1 MEKILAVAIF
11 VVMFALIIWDRFPR
25 QWVTLGSGALV
36 LVLVFGLCMHDGGAI
51 WETLNL
57 SCFIQKGFWVGSS
70 ESNTG
75 INWSTIVFIAGM
87 MVMVEG
93 MGHAGI
99 FQWLCLKI
107 AKLVHYR
114 TVPLLI
120 CFMVMSALLAMFID
134 SITVILFLA
143 AVTAELAKTLYF
155 DPVPMIL
162 AEIFCA
168 NLGGSAT
175 MCGDPPNIIIGTSLG
190 LSFFDFLG
198 NTGVIAAVCLVFTV
212 VYFFLC
218 FRKPLAQSEKNRP
231 ADVVYPDAASAV
243 TNRAGFYGCGSSFLV
258 VVVLL
263 ITHAQTELTVAAIGC
278 IAAALMSLVTLLTSG
293 RKAAAGLFARVDYK
307 TLLFFTGLFVVVTGL
322 ERTGCLAVLADCI
335 ARLSGGKA
343 VVMVAIILW
352 VSAVASAFVDNI
364 PFAATMVP
372 VIQAMAQTQ
381 GVDLHVLAWALSM
394 DGPGRQRHAHR
405 RLRQCGGHVRG
416 RQERPSRHLGQVL
429 PLLRA
434 GHHHGDGGVHGV
446 HCGAVH
452 VNQKDLRLG
461 RGSFIAIKENHCSHS
476 GGAHHGHIRNSGR
489 GYIFSDTIHMGAVN
503 GSSARYTFRMPNTFP
518 ISESPSQQSSESSLH
533 EASSPRRRRSKYM
546 RSSRD
551 SMEKNNM

>member
-243 TNRAGFYGCGSSFLV
+243 TNRAGFYGCGASFLV

-263 ITHAQTELTVAAIGC
+263 ITHAQTELTVATIGC

-293 RKAAAGLFARVDYK
+293 RKAAAGLFSRVDYK
-307 TLLFFTGLFVVVTGL
+307 TLLFFTGLFVVVAGL
-322 ERTGCLAVLADCI
+322 ERTGCLAVLADGI
-335 ARLSGGKA
+335 ADISGGKA
-343 VVMVAIILW
+343 VAMVAIILW

-364 PFAATMVP
+364 RAYNSTQAAYKRWKE
-372 VIQAMAQTQ
+372 QT
-381 GVDLHVLAWALSM
+381 LAYYAANAVRCTEPEEL
-394 DGPGRQRHAHR
+394 DRDERIAR
-405 RLRQCGGHVRG
+405 RT
-416 RQERPSRHLGQVL
+416 E
-429 PLLRA
+429 LLE
-434 GHHHGDGGVHGV
+434 
-446 HCGAVH
+446 
-452 VNQKDLRLG
+452 
-461 RGSFIAIKENHCSHS
+461 KEYGKN
-476 GGAHHGHIRNSGR
+476 
-489 GYIFSDTIHMGAVN
+489 
-503 GSSARYTFRMPNTFP
+503 
-518 ISESPSQQSSESSLH
+518 ESNE
-533 EASSPRRRRSKYM
+533 
-546 RSSRD
+546 
-551 SMEKNNM
+551 

>member
-36 LVLVFGLCMHDGGAI
+36 LVLVIGLCMHDGGAI

-243 TNRAGFYGCGSSFLV
+243 TNRAGFYGCGASFLV

-263 ITHAQTELTVAAIGC
+263 ITHAQTELTVATIGC

-293 RKAAAGLFARVDYK
+293 RKAAAGLFSRVDYK
-307 TLLFFTGLFVVVTGL
+307 TLLFFTGLFVVVAGL
-322 ERTGCLAVLADCI
+322 ERTGCLAVLADGI
-335 ARLSGGKA
+335 ADISGGKA
-343 VVMVAIILW
+343 VAMVAIILW

-394 DGPGRQRHAHR
+394 GTD
-405 RLRQCGGHVRG
+405 LGGSATPIGASANVVGTSVAAKNGHPVTWGKYCRYCAPATIMVMAVSMVCIVVR
-416 RQERPSRHLGQVL
+416 
-429 PLLRA
+429 
-434 GHHHGDGGVHGV
+434 
-446 HCGAVH
+446 
-452 VNQKDLRLG
+452 
-461 RGSFIAIKENHCSHS
+461 
-476 GGAHHGHIRNSGR
+476 
-489 GYIFSDTIHMGAVN
+489 
-503 GSSARYTFRMPNTFP
+503 
-518 ISESPSQQSSESSLH
+518 
-533 EASSPRRRRSKYM
+533 YM
-546 RSSRD
+546 
-551 SMEKNNM
+551 

>member
-243 TNRAGFYGCGSSFLV
+243 TNRAGFYGCGASFLV

-263 ITHAQTELTVAAIGC
+263 ITHAQTELTVATIGC

-293 RKAAAGLFARVDYK
+293 RKAAAGLFSRVDYK
-307 TLLFFTGLFVVVTGL
+307 TLLFFTGLFVVVAGL
-322 ERTGCLAVLADCI
+322 ERTGCLAVLADGI
-335 ARLSGGKA
+335 ADISGGKA
-343 VVMVAIILW
+343 VATSSGAQRYFEKDGVVYHHILDPETGYPAR
-352 VSAVASAFVDNI
+352 SGLASV
-364 PFAATMVP
+364 T
-372 VIQAMAQTQ
+372 VIADDGLTA
-381 GVDLHVLAWALSM
+381 DALST
-394 DGPGRQRHAHR
+394 A
-405 RLRQCGGHVRG
+405 LFV
-416 RQERPSRHLGQVL
+416 
-429 PLLRA
+429 A
-434 GHHHGDGGVHGV
+434 GEAQAARILEEQYPNV
-446 HCGAVH
+446 GAVLIR
-452 VNQKDLRLG
+452 DDGSIRILG
-461 RGSFIAIKENHCSHS
+461 DVCFTEEA
-476 GGAHHGHIRNSGR
+476 GA
-489 GYIFSDTIHMGAVN
+489 
-503 GSSARYTFRMPNTFP
+503 
-518 ISESPSQQSSESSLH
+518 
-533 EASSPRRRRSKYM
+533 
-546 RSSRD
+546 
-551 SMEKNNM
+551 

>member
-75 INWSTIVFIAGM
+75 INWPTIVFIAGM

-175 MCGDPPNIIIGTSLG
+175 MCGDPPTS
-190 LSFFDFLG
+190 
-198 NTGVIAAVCLVFTV
+198 
-212 VYFFLC
+212 
-218 FRKPLAQSEKNRP
+218 
-231 ADVVYPDAASAV
+231 
-243 TNRAGFYGCGSSFLV
+243 
-258 VVVLL
+258 
-263 ITHAQTELTVAAIGC
+263 
-278 IAAALMSLVTLLTSG
+278 
-293 RKAAAGLFARVDYK
+293 
-307 TLLFFTGLFVVVTGL
+307 
-322 ERTGCLAVLADCI
+322 
-335 ARLSGGKA
+335 
-343 VVMVAIILW
+343 
-352 VSAVASAFVDNI
+352 
-364 PFAATMVP
+364 
-372 VIQAMAQTQ
+372 
-381 GVDLHVLAWALSM
+381 
-394 DGPGRQRHAHR
+394 
-405 RLRQCGGHVRG
+405 
-416 RQERPSRHLGQVL
+416 
-429 PLLRA
+429 
-434 GHHHGDGGVHGV
+434 
-446 HCGAVH
+446 
-452 VNQKDLRLG
+452 
-461 RGSFIAIKENHCSHS
+461 
-476 GGAHHGHIRNSGR
+476 
-489 GYIFSDTIHMGAVN
+489 
-503 GSSARYTFRMPNTFP
+503 SSAPP
-518 ISESPSQQSSESSLH
+518 WG
-533 EASSPRRRRSKYM
+533 
-546 RSSRD
+546 
-551 SMEKNNM
+551 

>member
-11 VVMFALIIWDRFPR
+11 VVMFGFIIWDRFPR
-25 QWVTLGSGALV
+25 QWVTLISGALV

-57 SCFIQKGFWVGSS
+57 SCFAQKGFWIGSS
-70 ESNTG
+70 ESSTG

-107 AKLVHYR
+107 AKLVNYR
-114 TVPLLI
+114 TVPLLL

-198 NTGVIAAVCLVFTV
+198 NTGAIAGVCLVFTV

-218 FRKPLAQSEKNRP
+218 FRKPLAESEKNRP
-231 ADVVYPDAASAV
+231 ANVVYPDAASAV
-243 TNRAGFYGCGSSFLV
+243 KNRAGFYGCGASFLV

-263 ITHAQTELTVAAIGC
+263 ITHAQTELTVATIGC

-307 TLLFFTGLFVVVTGL
+307 TLLFFTGLFVVVAGL
-322 ERTGCLAVLADCI
+322 ERTGCLGVLADGI

-394 DGPGRQRHAHR
+394 GTD
-405 RLRQCGGHVRG
+405 LGGSATPFGASANVVGTSVAAKNGHPVTWGKYCRYCAPATIMVMAVSMVCIVVR
-416 RQERPSRHLGQVL
+416 
-429 PLLRA
+429 
-434 GHHHGDGGVHGV
+434 
-446 HCGAVH
+446 
-452 VNQKDLRLG
+452 
-461 RGSFIAIKENHCSHS
+461 
-476 GGAHHGHIRNSGR
+476 
-489 GYIFSDTIHMGAVN
+489 
-503 GSSARYTFRMPNTFP
+503 
-518 ISESPSQQSSESSLH
+518 
-533 EASSPRRRRSKYM
+533 YM
-546 RSSRD
+546 
-551 SMEKNNM
+551 